1 MRRTSQSTLT
11 ILVKKCRQGDKKAWA
26 KLVDIISPIIF
37 SICRKMKLSREE
49 SFDIFGQVC
58 YLLLE
63 NIDNI
68 KAAEKVVPYVATI
81 TRREVYALYR
91 KSRVYEYFDDRE
103 LEDIT
108 GERTTEPLNP
118 DKLYEMTRR
127 DEELMQA
134 LLLLPE
140 REYKLLRMLFLDR
153 SEPSYRET
161 AEKLNIPVSSIGP
174 TRARGLDRLYRILKK
189 KRFDF

>member
-1 MRRTSQSTLT
+1 MRRTSQSKLT
-11 ILVKKCRQGDKKAWA
+11 TLVKKCRQGDKKAWA
-26 KLVDIISPIIF
+26 RLVDIISPIIF

-63 NIDNI
+63 NIDKI
-68 KAAEKVVPYVATI
+68 KTSEKIVSYVATM

-91 KSRVYEYFDDRE
+91 KSRVYEYFDNRT
-103 LEDIT
+103 LENIT
-108 GERTTEPLNP
+108 GKQADETLNP

-127 DEELMQA
+127 EEELMKA

-161 AEKLNIPVSSIGP
+161 AEKLGIPVSSIGP
-174 TRARGLDRLYRILKK
+174 TRARGLEKLYRILKK
-189 KRFDF
+189 KRFEF